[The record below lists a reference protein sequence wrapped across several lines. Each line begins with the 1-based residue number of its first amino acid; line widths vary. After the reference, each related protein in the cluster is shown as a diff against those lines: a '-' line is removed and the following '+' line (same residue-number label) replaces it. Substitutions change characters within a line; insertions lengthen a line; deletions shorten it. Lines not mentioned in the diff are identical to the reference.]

1 MLLFL
6 LEFRCATNILQN
18 GQDWKIAA
26 NVIPICVHFFYF
38 EVDKMTDFFE
48 ICVNLA
54 QKAAKKGEVP
64 IGAIVVK
71 DGKIIA
77 KSYNLREKKHDI
89 TAHAEVL
96 AIKRASKKLHRWN
109 LSDCELY
116 VTLKPCSMCASI
128 IKQSRIL
135 NVYYLYDKQSIKKE
149 YDKTNFYYKNDDSL
163 TKKYGKLLSS
173 FFLDKR

>member
-1 MLLFL
+1 MENYF
-6 LEFRCATNILQN
+6 NICI
-18 GQDWKIAA
+18 K
-26 NVIPICVHFFYF
+26 
-38 EVDKMTDFFE
+38 
-48 ICVNLA
+48 LA
-54 QKAAKKGEVP
+54 VKASKKGEVP
-64 IGAIVVK
+64 IGAIVVYNK
-71 DGKIIA
+71 KIIA
-77 KSYNLREKKHDI
+77 KAFNLREKRHDI

-96 AIKRASKKLHRWN
+96 ALKKASKTLKRWN